1 MDPILL
7 AFLQFA
13 LLLVGMSALI
23 VMFVILLLAMI
34 QGAPVQRARKWWS
47 ADGVIVTSYISAER
61 DEENVKSTKIFY
73 VPNVSYTYFVQG
85 KQQLA
90 TRLHFGARQKRTQRD
105 AAEKDLAP
113 YPVGARVTVY
123 YNPDNPQD
131 AVLQIAAPAARRLGF
146 SALGALAACVVAC
159 VVAFLLP
166 GWVS

>member
-13 LLLVGMSALI
+13 LLLGSMSTLI
-23 VMFVILLLAMI
+23 AMFVILLLAMI
-34 QGAPVQRARKWWS
+34 QGAPVQGARKWLS
-47 ADGVIVTSYISAER
+47 TDGIIVTSYISSER
-61 DEENVKSTKIFY
+61 DDENIKSPRIFY
-73 VPNVSYTYFVQG
+73 VPNVSYTYFAKG

-90 TRLHFGARQKRTQRD
+90 KRLYFGARQKHTQRD
-105 AAEKDLAP
+105 AAAKDLAP
-113 YPVGARVTVY
+113 YPVGMRVTVY

-131 AVLQIAAPAARRLGF
+131 AVLQIAAPSARRLGL
-146 SALGALAACVVAC
+146 SALGVFAVCVVAC